1 MIPSKGKG
9 FGFVNYEN
17 HEKATS
23 KPFVSCGCGKAY
35 NVIYLANTL
44 SLDTL
49 GIDVSHTAV
58 ERACVILTGPDT
70 PTAGYPIDPLIDT
83 GPPFFVC
90 PEHYDVLLGAD
101 FSKVYDKIPMMSTE
115 MHVGKDWM
123 VV

>member
-1 MIPSKGKG
+1 MVKMRSESHRKRDLHA
-9 FGFVNYEN
+9 YE
-17 HEKATS
+17 AIS
-23 KPFVSCGCGKAY
+23 
-35 NVIYLANTL
+35 
-44 SLDTL
+44 D
-49 GIDVSHTAV
+49 
-58 ERACVILTGPDT
+58 RALVARCES
-70 PTAGYPIDPLIDT
+70 GYPIDPLIDT